1 MGGRATVLRGGL
13 GHSSSEPPGV
23 VGMSV
28 LEQADMLVREG
39 VGERVRFRDEGR
51 WSGGGRGGVRYAE
64 DVSLTGEAGSDAG
77 MSRIISNVL
86 RRTDRCICFMDDDGS
101 RDAMRDWGLG
111 HSFVTVEG
119 PRTVNLSLP

>member
-28 LEQADMLVREG
+28 LEQADTLVREG

-51 WSGGGRGGVRYAE
+51 WSRGRGGVWDAE

-86 RRTDRCICFMDDDGS
+86 RRTDRCICFMDNDGS
-101 RDAMRDWGLG
+101 RGAMRGWGLG
-111 HSFVTVEG
+111 HSFVMVDA
-119 PRTVNLSLP
+119 PRTANLSFP